1 MLAATAV
8 STLRPRSEAFDI
20 PCPSGAT
27 RLFAVIGQPVA
38 QVQAPALMNRLF
50 VDRMIDAVLVP
61 VEAAPAD
68 FAVMIEGLKR
78 IANLDG
84 ILVTV
89 PHKFAACDHADHLG
103 DAAKI
108 AGSANALRREADGT
122 WAADNFDGVG
132 FVQGLVGAGHDPR
145 GKAVSLVG
153 AGGAGAAIAP
163 ALLTHGARLLV
174 LSDVSEQRA
183 THLAARLEAKWPGR
197 VRVASAPATA
207 ESDILINATPVG
219 LREEDPLP
227 FELDGVRADAVVAD
241 IIMKPAETRLLKAAI
256 ARGLRVH
263 PGIHMLSQ
271 QIELY
276 RQFFRIP

>member
-1 MLAATAV
+1 MV
-8 STLRPRSEAFDI
+8 QSPQGEDFRV

-27 RLFAVIGQPVA
+27 RLFAVIGHPVA

-50 VDRMIDAVLVP
+50 VDRMVDAVLVP
-61 VEAAPAD
+61 IEVAPAA
-68 FAVMIEGLKR
+68 FHVMIEGLKR

-89 PHKFAACDHADHLG
+89 PYKFVACDHADRLG
-103 DAAKI
+103 DAARL
-108 AGSANALRREADGT
+108 AGSANALRREADGSWT
-122 WAADNFDGVG
+122 ADNFDGVG
-132 FVQGLVGAGHDPR
+132 FVRGLVGAGYDPR
-145 GKAVSLVG
+145 GKVVSLVG
-153 AGGAGAAIAP
+153 AGGAGASIAP
-163 ALLTHGARLLV
+163 ALLARGARLLV
-174 LSDVSEQRA
+174 LSDVSAERA
-183 THLAARLEAKWPGR
+183 MQLDGRLEAKWPR
-197 VRVASAPATA
+197 QVRVASAPAV

-219 LREEDPLP
+219 LRAEDPLP

-241 IIMKPAETRLLKAAI
+241 IIMKPAETRLLRAAV

-263 PGIHMLSQ
+263 PGIHMLSE

>member
-1 MLAATAV
+1 M
-8 STLRPRSEAFDI
+8 
-20 PCPSGAT
+20 PCPNGAT
-27 RLFAVIGQPVA
+27 RLFAVIGHPVA
-38 QVQAPALMNRLF
+38 QVQAPALI
-50 VDRMIDAVLVP
+50 DRMIDAVLVP
-61 VEAAPAD
+61 VEAAPTD

-89 PHKFAACDHADHLG
+89 PHKFAACDHANHLG

-108 AGSANALRREADGT
+108 AASANALRREADGT
-122 WAADNFDGVG
+122 WTADNFDGIG
-132 FVQGLVGAGHDPR
+132 FVRGLVGAGHDPK
-145 GKAVSLVG
+145 GKIVSLVG
-153 AGGAGAAIAP
+153 SGGAGTSIAP
-163 ALLTHGARLLV
+163 ALLTHEARLLV
-174 LSDVSEQRA
+174 LSDVSEHRA
-183 THLAARLEAKWPGR
+183 RQLAARLETNWPGQ
-197 VRVASAPATA
+197 VRVAAAPSV
-207 ESDILINATPVG
+207 ESNILINATPVG

-227 FELDGVRADAVVAD
+227 FALEGVRPDAVVAD
-241 IIMKPAETRLLKAAI
+241 IIMKPAETRLLKAAS

>member
-1 MLAATAV
+1 MAAV
-8 STLRPRSEAFDI
+8 SGTQLPKQVPPFQL
-20 PCPSGAT
+20 PCPTGAT
-27 RLFAVIGQPVA
+27 RLFAVIGHPIA

-50 VDRMIDAVLVP
+50 VDRRVDAVLVP
-61 VEAAPAD
+61 IEAAPAD
-68 FAVMIEGLKR
+68 FPVMIEGLKR

-84 ILVTV
+84 ILVTI
-89 PHKFAACDHADHLG
+89 PHKFAACGHADHLG
-103 DAAKI
+103 EAARL

-132 FVQGLVGAGHDPR
+132 FVRGLVAAGHDPR

-153 AGGAGAAIAP
+153 AGGAGASIAP

-174 LSDVSEQRA
+174 LSDVSEKRA
-183 THLAARLEAKWPGR
+183 GQLAARLEAKWPGR
-197 VRVASAPATA
+197 VRVASAPVAA

-219 LREEDPLP
+219 LREDDPLP
-227 FELDGVRADAVVAD
+227 LDLGAARADTVVAD
-241 IIMKPAETRLLKAAI
+241 IIMKPAETRLLKAAA

-263 PGIHMLSQ
+263 YGIHMLNE